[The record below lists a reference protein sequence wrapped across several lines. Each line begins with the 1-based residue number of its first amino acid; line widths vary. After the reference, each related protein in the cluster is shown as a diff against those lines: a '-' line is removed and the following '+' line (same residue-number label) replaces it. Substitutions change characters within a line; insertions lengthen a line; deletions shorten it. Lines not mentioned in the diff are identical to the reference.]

1 VAAAA
6 AVSLSFTCS
15 QIISHSTKSISSSA
29 CRNATTLSA
38 PPALLH
44 AEEEEEEQEEE
55 EGEEEETVVGCSRL
69 ETNAPAVSRA
79 APKTV
84 ENLESPRASKVQ
96 VCSAA

>member
-44 AEEEEEEQEEE
+44 AEEEEEEEQE
-55 EGEEEETVVGCSRL
+55 EEEETVVGCSRL
-69 ETNAPAVSRA
+69 ETKAPAVSRA